1 MNSKHRK
8 TLRLIFE
15 TPVKSN
21 IPWKDIESL
30 LKSLASLTEEGRG
43 SRMRFIINGVFATF
57 HRPHPGKETDKGAVG
72 SVKRF
77 LINAGVEP
85 C

>member
-1 MNSKHRK
+1 MNNKHQK
-8 TLRLIFE
+8 TLKLIFE

-21 IPWKDIESL
+21 IPWKDIEAL
-30 LKSLASLTEEGRG
+30 LTSLASLKEEGNG
-43 SRMRFIINGVFATF
+43 SRVRFIINGVFATF
-57 HRPHPGKETDKGAVG
+57 HRPHPRKETDRGAVT

-77 LINAGVEP
+77 LINAEVTP